1 MHKLPSLC
9 RTRKATRMSKTSTA
23 NIYRQEL
30 AMQAEV
36 FLAAIR
42 ERGRKRATRILRAH
56 PEVARVNIFAA
67 AAAGEAATVQRMIRK
82 DRGRVHAT
90 HGREACPP
98 LAYACGSPL
107 HKKHARQAEGLRRVV
122 TLLLRAG
129 ASANSFSLFH

>member
-1 MHKLPSLC
+1 
-9 RTRKATRMSKTSTA
+9 
-23 NIYRQEL
+23 
-30 AMQAEV
+30 
-36 FLAAIR
+36 
-42 ERGRKRATRILRAH
+42 H

-129 ASANSFSLFH
+129 ASANSFSLFHGGEREPARISVLYYACVADYLALV